1 MRFFYLCVWYL
12 LFFFFMFSF
21 LSFFGKMYLKYSSFN
36 FLFPFYQLRVND
48 KIEIERKNWLFISAF
63 QQMRISIGERKK
75 GKFFKN
81 FFTKANNKKI
91 ISNDFFTKRL
101 SFIALKSG
109 EFRKLIL
116 YIWNSF
122 PSKISVAL
130 ANLLRL
136 FSSFSFLFLIYS
148 GHGRR

>member
-1 MRFFYLCVWYL
+1 
-12 LFFFFMFSF
+12 MFSF

-75 GKFFKN
+75 KSFLT
-81 FFTKANNKKI
+81 FFTKANNKKS

-101 SFIALKSG
+101 SFIALSQASF
-109 EFRKLIL
+109 ENWYSISETVFQPRYQLHSPIYSACLI
-116 YIWNSF
+116 
-122 PSKISVAL
+122 V
-130 ANLLRL
+130 
-136 FSSFSFLFLIYS
+136 FLFHFWYIPATEDVILFFQMIKILN
-148 GHGRR
+148 